1 MNPHQKFFNELRT
14 AREEKG
20 ITLEDISRSTLID
33 LKYLTAIEEGR
44 EDVLPAAYLRAF
56 IREYAT
62 TIGLDPALVMNQY
75 DQKPPSAPGTDSSAL
90 AAQSTQPGPIAAGPH
105 RAWWTNRVALLTAMS
120 AGIVCIIAIIFY
132 LSRALGPSPV
142 REIPF
147 STAVSE
153 NERRVFPGD
162 TAKAAPSSTPPA
174 SGDSLLLSAAS
185 IDSVWMQLSIDGTPP
200 NVYLFPPS
208 VRRQWKAKEKF
219 TITLGNAGGIIFRL
233 NGTDIG
239 TLGKRGSV
247 LRSYELNRRS
257 LASPTTGRTTP

>member
-1 MNPHQKFFNELRT
+1 
-14 AREEKG
+14 
-20 ITLEDISRSTLID
+20 
-33 LKYLTAIEEGR
+33 
-44 EDVLPAAYLRAF
+44 
-56 IREYAT
+56 
-62 TIGLDPALVMNQY
+62 
-75 DQKPPSAPGTDSSAL
+75 
-90 AAQSTQPGPIAAGPH
+90 
-105 RAWWTNRVALLTAMS
+105 
-120 AGIVCIIAIIFY
+120 
-132 LSRALGPSPV
+132 LGPSPV
-142 REIPF
+142 PEIPF

-162 TAKAAPSSTPPA
+162 TAKAVPATTPSAP
-174 SGDSLLLSAAS
+174 GDSLLLSVAS

-200 NVYLFPPS
+200 NDYLFAPG

-257 LASPTTGRTTP
+257 LTSPAAGRTTP